1 MTYKSHCKRH
11 IYLILIIIFAIS
23 FNLYSLVFDLS
34 KDFPKTEFQENLHTS
49 RVVEHSNIYWLDNP
63 TFEDPIEPTWFSE
76 SKGDLSDLNAS
87 TSGGQV
93 NFEILGEQNIS
104 SNITGT
110 PQSLEWSD
118 FNNSYFI
125 RPDND
130 DLNTFGCEASHE
142 YQESIDQSRNRPS
155 VHWRKNVTMPVNM
168 SDYVITS
175 ATLSSVV
182 NGSADTDLETPN
194 DDLSFDGAG
203 YFATYYD
210 YARFYVKISN
220 LDYENLFEVAYYQTV
235 DLGEGDQ
242 TRQATGVISYLTDT
256 FMTVINESIL
266 IFYLSKA
273 LEQDNYNFGITL
285 GIDIYCE
292 DNYNDLDR
300 DIFYSLLIKSCNL
313 TFTYEKK
320 MNQLT
325 SLSWNQVGDAINGS
339 NIEVTEANL
348 NFKYKISE
356 NWLTTLSPNSEIQII
371 INNRTHSETIK
382 LSSATTVLQE
392 AKIGGFDLIDI
403 TPPYENISLS
413 IQVLLAD
420 EFGLDRLFVISIDD
434 VYLEI
439 SYTEFFP
446 DPIPIPEPPIFWILL
461 IITTIAAALIGSY
474 LVAYQR
480 VLKYPKPVRKVRK
493 YRRTLKSE
501 NQPSKPIV
509 HRDIAFNKVYK
520 KELSKSSKLLNIK
533 SSELREMKSTKVN
546 IELEKNA
553 GGGT

>member
-1 MTYKSHCKRH
+1 MAYKNHFKKC
-11 IYLILIIIFAIS
+11 ILLTFILIFAIS
-23 FNLYSLVFDLS
+23 FNLYSLTSNSNKEFS
-34 KDFPKTEFQENLHTS
+34 NIDFRENLHTS
-49 RVVEHSNIYWLDNP
+49 RVVEHNNIYWLDNP

-87 TSGGQV
+87 TSTGQV

-110 PQSLEWSD
+110 PQSLEWAD
-118 FNNSYFI
+118 FNNTYFI

-130 DLNTFGCEASHE
+130 DLNIYGCEASHE

-168 SDYVITS
+168 TDYIITS
-175 ATLSSVV
+175 ATLTSVV

-220 LDYENLFEVAYYQTV
+220 LDYENLFEVAHYQTV

-242 TRQATGVISYLTDT
+242 TRQATGVISYLNDT
-256 FMTVINESIL
+256 IMTVINESIL

-273 LEQDNYNFGITL
+273 LEHDNYNFGITL

-325 SLSWNQVGDAINGS
+325 SLSWNQVGDTINGS
-339 NIEVTEANL
+339 NVEVTEAIL

-356 NWLTTLSPNSEIQII
+356 NWLAILSPNSEIQII

-382 LSSATTVLQE
+382 LSSATTVFQE

-403 TPPYENISLS
+403 TPPYENLSLS
-413 IQVLLAD
+413 IQVLIAD

-461 IITTIAAALIGSY
+461 IIATIATALIGSY

-501 NQPSKPIV
+501 NQPSKPITN
-509 HRDIAFNKVYK
+509 RDIAFNKVYK

-533 SSELREMKSTKVN
+533 SSEPREMKSAKIN
-546 IELEKNA
+546 LELEMNA
-553 GGGT
+553 GGGP